1 MCCPSPACFSGQTHG
16 DCMHVIKRYANRKLY
31 DTEARR
37 YITLEGVADLVRREK
52 DVHVIDH
59 ETGEDITAMTQAQ
72 IIFEQER
79 RLKGGLPRSVFTNL
93 IQAGSD
99 TLSQLRRALTAS
111 ALWNAQVNTEIEK
124 RIDALIREGDLPE
137 AEGRRLLDK
146 LIAAGEV
153 PPEAESH
160 AETESIE
167 RRHGIPSRTD
177 VARLREQIE
186 ALSATLDDLAQQ
198 H

>member
-1 MCCPSPACFSGQTHG
+1 
-16 DCMHVIKRYANRKLY
+16 MHVIKRYANRKLY